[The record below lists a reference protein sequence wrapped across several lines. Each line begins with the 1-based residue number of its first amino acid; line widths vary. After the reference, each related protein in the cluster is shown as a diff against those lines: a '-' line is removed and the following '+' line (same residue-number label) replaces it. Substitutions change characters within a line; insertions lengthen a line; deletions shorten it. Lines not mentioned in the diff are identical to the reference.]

1 MNSSNFVPVIHGAA
15 ADRPD
20 EADTIAS
27 ARAVAAALKRL
38 GYSTQVLR
46 LGLDLGALAG
56 LSGRRPAAV
65 FNLVE
70 ALDGD
75 SALAQM
81 APAALDHFG
90 LPYTGSG
97 VAAHHL
103 TLKKTDAKRRL
114 ASAGLPTPPWSLDG
128 SGFAAGDRVIV
139 KSETEHA
146 SLGIDAGSVVA
157 AAQAAGEIAARQARF
172 GGTFFAEAFVE
183 GREFNLSLLETPAG
197 PQVLPPAEILFIDF
211 PADRPQIVDYEAK
224 WASDAFAYVNT
235 PRSFDFAPADH
246 ALLKNLE
253 TMALEAWRL
262 FGLAGYARV
271 DFRVDGEGQ
280 PTILEANLN
289 PCLAADAGF
298 IAAAERAGLGY
309 DAVIGAIVSAA
320 GLRQEEAA

>member
-1 MNSSNFVPVIHGAA
+1 MTPANLVPVIHGAA

-27 ARAVAAALKRL
+27 ARTVAAALKRL
-38 GYSTQVLR
+38 GYTTQVLR
-46 LGLDLGALAG
+46 VGLDLSSLAG
-56 LSGRRPAAV
+56 LTARRPVAV

-81 APAALDHFG
+81 APATLEHFG

-103 TLKKTDAKRRL
+103 TLNKTDAKRRL
-114 ASAGLPTPPWSLDG
+114 AAAGLATPRWSSDG
-128 SGFAAGDRVIV
+128 SGFAAGTRVIV

-157 AAQAAGEIAARQARF
+157 AGQAAAEIAARQVRF
-172 GGTFFAEAFVE
+172 GGRFFAEAFVE
-183 GREFNLSLLETPAG
+183 GREFNLSILETASG

-211 PADRPQIVDYEAK
+211 PADRPRIVDYEAK
-224 WASDAFAYVNT
+224 WENDAFAYSHT
-235 PRSFDFAPADH
+235 PRSFDFPPADH
-246 ALLKNLE
+246 ALLKTLE
-253 TMALEAWRL
+253 IMALDAWRL

-271 DFRVDGEGQ
+271 DFRVDGQGR
-280 PTILEANLN
+280 PAILEVNLN

-298 IAAAERAGLGY
+298 VAAAERAGLSY
-309 DAVIGAIVSAA
+309 DAVIGAIVAA
-320 GLRQEEAA
+320 ASQRQEAAA